1 MVAITKEQLVRVNRA
16 LNDYLHLKKTNK
28 YLQMDLTISDSLCL
42 YWERVAVKA
51 DTMLFMENQKYE
63 NLSRIN
69 KSLECSLK
77 SSTKKMK
84 KIGVGVGVGG
94 TVFGIIL
101 GVLLKK

>member
-1 MVAITKEQLVRVNRA
+1 MVAINKKQLIKVNRA

-69 KSLECSLK
+69 AALEYSLK
-77 SSTKKMK
+77 NSAKMRK
-84 KIGVGVGVGG
+84 KIGIGVGVGG